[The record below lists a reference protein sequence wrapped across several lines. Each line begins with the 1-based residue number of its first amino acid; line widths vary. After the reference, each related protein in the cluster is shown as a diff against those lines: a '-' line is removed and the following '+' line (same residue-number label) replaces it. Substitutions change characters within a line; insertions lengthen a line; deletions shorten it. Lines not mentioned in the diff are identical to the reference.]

1 MDELHRVTDA
11 QLAVLEKLWSGGV
24 QTVRQLT
31 AALYPNQS
39 VSDYAT
45 VQKLLDQLEERGCVK
60 RSREKIPHVFEA
72 IVVRQDLLDAQLHQL
87 ADKLCDGSLTPVL
100 MHLAETTQLTPKERD
115 ELRAL
120 LDSARKRRKS

>member
-1 MDELHRVTDA
+1 MDDLHRVTDA
-11 QLAVLEKLWSGGV
+11 QLAVLEKLWSAGP

-31 AALYPNQS
+31 AALYPGQS

-60 RSREKIPHVFEA
+60 RSRLKIPHVFEA
-72 IVVRQDLLDAQLHQL
+72 IVIRQDLLDARLHQL

-100 MHLAETTQLTPKERD
+100 MHLAERTQLTPKERE

-120 LDSARKRRKS
+120 LDAAKKRQKS

>member
-11 QLAVLEKLWSGGV
+11 QLAVLEKLWSGGS

-60 RSREKIPHVFEA
+60 RSRVRIPHVFEA
-72 IVVRQDLLDAQLHQL
+72 IIERQDLLDARLHQL
-87 ADKLCDGSLTPVL
+87 ADKLCDGSLTPML
-100 MHLAETTQLTPKERD
+100 MHLVERTELTAKERD
-115 ELRAL
+115 ELQAL
-120 LDSARKRRKS
+120 LDAAKKRRKP